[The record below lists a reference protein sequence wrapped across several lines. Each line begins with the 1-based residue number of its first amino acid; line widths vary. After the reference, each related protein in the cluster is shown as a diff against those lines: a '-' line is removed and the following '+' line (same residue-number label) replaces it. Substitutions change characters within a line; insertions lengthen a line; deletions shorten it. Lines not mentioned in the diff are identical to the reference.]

1 MVICLPVRKSPN
13 SDVGAVQI
21 GAATRP
27 ASTQPAT
34 MKAMPKVTNTPRFF
48 EGMVSEKQVVTMG
61 MQEPTPKPAIRRHTA
76 KMGTLVENACGSVN
90 RP

>member
-1 MVICLPVRKSPN
+1 MDA
-13 SDVGAVQI
+13 SDVQI

-34 MKAMPKVTNTPRFF
+34 MKAMPNVTNTPRCWD
-48 EGMVSEKQVVTMG
+48 GIVSEKQVVTIG

-76 KMGTLVENACGSVN
+76 KMPSELENACGSVN